1 MWFYTSMHT
10 QKNPRD
16 DSGQKIIDPVVV
28 TANTTSYLQPEF
40 LRLPRNGQRDA
51 VASLSRSGLNDLILP
66 KAENNF
72 KPPVKSVVLR
82 KPGAIR
88 GTRLIVAQS
97 LRDYLYSNLAN
108 QEGA

>member
-1 MWFYTSMHT
+1 MNSNKH
-10 QKNPRD
+10 PRD

-40 LRLPRNGQRDA
+40 LRLPRNGQRD
-51 VASLSRSGLNDLILP
+51 VVSGLSRSGLNALILP
-66 KAENNF
+66 NEENSF

-97 LRDYLYSNLAN
+97 LRDYLYANLAT
-108 QEGA
+108 QEGN